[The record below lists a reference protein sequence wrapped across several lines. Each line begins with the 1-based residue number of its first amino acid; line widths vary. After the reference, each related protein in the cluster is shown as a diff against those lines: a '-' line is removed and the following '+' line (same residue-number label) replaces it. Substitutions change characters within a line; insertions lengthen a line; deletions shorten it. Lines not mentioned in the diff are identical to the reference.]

1 MTLLPLL
8 NRLLLSAAPWGSS
21 EMPHVLTSSGEK
33 LFYRDSGQ
41 GLPLVFIHGWLM
53 SGKVWAD
60 QASLTGAGF
69 RIIVPDLP
77 GHGESDGAGF
87 DYAHAVAALVELCE
101 HLHLEK
107 VVLVGWSMG
116 AQIALRSFPLLR
128 NRLAGLVLVGGTPLF
143 CSEEGYAH
151 GLPPAE
157 ARTMALRLRRS
168 FSRTAG
174 EFYQGMFSP
183 EEVRA
188 HAPASLAGA
197 IVGRLPELSNALASL
212 DELIRT
218 DLRNQLAE
226 ITAPVLLMHGE
237 ADRICLPGASGYMHD
252 KLPNS
257 RLHLFAGAGHA
268 PFLTREGEFNALLV
282 TFARGLNDAD

>member
-1 MTLLPLL
+1 
-8 NRLLLSAAPWGSS
+8 
-21 EMPHVLTSSGEK
+21 MPQLLTSSGRK

-41 GLPLVFIHGWLM
+41 GTPLMFIHGWLM
-53 SGKVWAD
+53 SGKVWAC
-60 QASLTGAGF
+60 QSPLTDGF
-69 RIIVPDLP
+69 RVIVPDLP
-77 GHGESDGAGF
+77 GHGESDGDEF
-87 DYAHAVAALVELCE
+87 DYAHAVADLVELCE
-101 HLHLEK
+101 YLRLER

-116 AQIALRSFPLLR
+116 AQLALRSFPLLR

-143 CSEEGYAH
+143 CREDGYDH

-183 EEVRA
+183 AEVRE
-188 HAPASLAGA
+188 HAPAPLAGS
-197 IVGRLPELSNALASL
+197 IVGRLPELPLALAAL

-226 ITAPVLLMHGE
+226 ITAPVLLVHGE
-237 ADRICLPGASGYMHD
+237 ADRICLPGASSYMHD

-268 PFLTREGEFNALLV
+268 PFLTRAGEFNALLV
-282 TFARGLNDAD
+282 AFARGLDDAD